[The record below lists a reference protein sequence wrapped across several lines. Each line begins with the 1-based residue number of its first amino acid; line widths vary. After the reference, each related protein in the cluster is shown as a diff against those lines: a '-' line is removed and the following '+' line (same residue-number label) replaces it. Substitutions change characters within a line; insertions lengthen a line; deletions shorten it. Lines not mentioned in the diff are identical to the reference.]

1 LKRFGKLREKDGE
14 RVVLEGRV
22 WGTRS
27 GLLAGQFGLRE
38 IILEWSGNEALLVVC
53 HTFREDKEAG
63 GEANAKIGLISARR
77 ADRKEAAQCR
87 GLEL

>member
-1 LKRFGKLREKDGE
+1 
-14 RVVLEGRV
+14 VVLEGRI

-27 GLLAGQFGLRE
+27 GLLAGKFGLHE
-38 IILEWSGNEALLVVC
+38 IILEWSGNKALLVVC

-77 ADRKEAAQCR
+77 ADRKEAAQCW